1 MAVTGAGYRALAEIC
16 LKNADAAALEQ
27 VRERCL
33 RSAAALIAMAEANE
47 RVEAGR
53 AARVNGGLECRK
65 TLQAP

>member
-1 MAVTGAGYRALAEIC
+1 MALTGAGYRALAEIC
-16 LKNADAAALEQ
+16 LRDAEAAALEQ
-27 VRERCL
+27 VRARCL
-33 RSAAALIAMAEANE
+33 RSAAALLAMAEGSE